1 MKKKPFVNGLG
12 CFRSFLQHDG
22 FMKNAIQRKSTRQIC
37 VGSVKIGGMAPIA
50 VQSMT
55 NTFTQD
61 VLSTVEQIHRLE
73 TAGCEIIRV
82 AVPDMESAAAVTSIK
97 KQISIPVIADI
108 HFDYRLAIAAAKAGA
123 DGLRINPGN
132 IGGLK
137 KIRAVVDAAKSA
149 GIPIRIGV
157 NSGSLEKDIVKK
169 HHGVNAQA
177 MVDSALRHID
187 VLRSMDF
194 HDVKVSIKASDVH
207 RTLDAYRLLSQKTDL
222 PLHVGVTEA
231 GTLYSGIVKSALGI
245 GMLLYE
251 GIGDT
256 LRVSLT
262 RDPVEEVRTGYE
274 ILKAL
279 DIRRRGPEIISCPT
293 CGRCRYNLFDTVEQV
308 ENSLSA
314 SLQDIK
320 IAIMGCVVN
329 GPGEAKEADIGIA
342 GGDGVGILFKKGKV
356 IDRFPQE
363 KLVDVLLHEIGG
375 MNSARIESADSAD

>member
-1 MKKKPFVNGLG
+1 MILP
-12 CFRSFLQHDG
+12 
-22 FMKNAIQRKSTRQIC
+22 IQRKPTRQIR
-37 VGSVKIGGMAPIA
+37 VGTVKIGGMAPIA

-61 VLSTVEQIHRLE
+61 IAATVAQIRRLE
-73 TAGCEIIRV
+73 AAGCEIVRV
-82 AVPDMESAAAVTSIK
+82 AVPDMEAAGAISAIK
-97 KQISIPVIADI
+97 KQIAIPLIGDI

-137 KIRAVVDAAKSA
+137 KIQAVVSCAKSCQ
-149 GIPIRIGV
+149 ISIRIGV

-169 HHGVNAQA
+169 YHGVNAQA
-177 MVDSALRHID
+177 MVESALRHID
-187 VLRSMDF
+187 MLRSMDF
-194 HDVKVSIKASDVH
+194 HELKISIKASDVH
-207 RTLDAYRLLSQKTDL
+207 RTLDAYRLLSKKTDL

-262 RDPVEEVRTGYE
+262 RDPVEEIQTGYE

-279 DIRRRGPEIISCPT
+279 DIRRRGPQIISCPT
-293 CGRCRYNLFDTVEQV
+293 CGRCRFNLFDAVEQV
-308 ENSLSA
+308 EKALSA
-314 SLQDIK
+314 SRLDIK

-329 GPGEAKEADIGIA
+329 GPGEAREADIGIA
-342 GGDGVGILFKKGKV
+342 GGDGTGILFKQGKV
-356 IDRFPQE
+356 IAQLPQE
-363 KLVDVLLHEIGG
+363 KLVAVLLNEISGMTPGDLAMSALHEGEIPPFQNKEACGKS
-375 MNSARIESADSAD
+375 SAID